1 MLDTLL
7 TVAMLSLPPAR
18 PAMVRTPALV
28 APAAVRPAVV
38 QVASVQSPELS
49 TTCYLATSESCWTGG
64 N

>member
-7 TVAMLSLPPAR
+7 TVAMLSLPAR

-28 APAAVRPAVV
+28 APATVRPAVV
-38 QVASVQSPELS
+38 QVASSKAPELN
-49 TTCYLATSESCWTGG
+49 TTCYLATSESCWTEG

>member
-7 TVAMLSLPPAR
+7 TVALLSLPTR

-28 APAAVRPAVV
+28 APATVRPAVV
-38 QVASVQSPELS
+38 QVASVQSPELN
-49 TTCYLATSESCWTGG
+49 TTCYLSTSESCWTEG